1 MITYDIV
8 FKATAENDLERATIE
23 VGDEKRLFCN
33 KDILE
38 IAENIFLKF
47 VKKSFDVRWRE
58 KLELVELVECLIY

>member
-8 FKATAENDLERATIE
+8 FKENKKKEKERETIE
-23 VGDEKRLFCN
+23 IGDEKKLLCN

-38 IAENIFLKF
+38 TAENIFLKF

-58 KLELVELVECLIY
+58 KIELVELVECLIY